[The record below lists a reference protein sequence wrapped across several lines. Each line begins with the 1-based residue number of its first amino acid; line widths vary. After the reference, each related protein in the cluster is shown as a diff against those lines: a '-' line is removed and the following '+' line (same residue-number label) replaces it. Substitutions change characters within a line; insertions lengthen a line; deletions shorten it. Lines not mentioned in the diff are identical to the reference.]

1 MKKILFVIN
10 TLSRAGAEMALLELL
25 RQMDSAEYDI
35 SLFVLTG
42 QGELITELPPYV
54 RVLNTV
60 YHDTSVLS
68 GKGRK
73 QLCALVLR
81 SLLKRGTGIRLLP
94 YLLRNLFDMLLRRGS
109 VAPDKLLWRVIS
121 DSAPR
126 WDTRYDLAAA
136 YLEGGS
142 TYYVADH
149 VNAARKAAF
158 VHIDYGMAGYTR
170 KLDLDCYRK
179 MDKIYVPAEAA
190 GQSVLNAY
198 PEYRDKLELFP
209 NILNVPEIRRKSLCA
224 GGFDDGYAGTRILTV
239 CRLTAQKALEVSVE
253 AMRLLKDTGRAFR
266 WYVLGEGDQRAKLEQ
281 QIRALDLTEDFILC
295 GAVDNPYPYF
305 RQTDLYVHASR
316 FEARSISIREAQ
328 ILGCVILASDCGG
341 NSENVSD
348 GVDGRLCSLTP
359 ESIRDG
365 ILWLAEHPEAGK
377 TYAEAARRK
386 CQAQANEE
394 NKLLSLLED
403 GAGA

>member
-35 SLFVLTG
+35 SLFVLTA
-42 QGELITELPPYV
+42 QGELITELPPHV
-54 RVLNTV
+54 HVLNTV
-60 YHDTSVLS
+60 YNSTSVLS
-68 GKGRK
+68 REGRK
-73 QLCALVLR
+73 KLRMLVLR
-81 SLLKRGTGIRLLP
+81 SLLKRGAGVRLLP
-94 YLLRNLFDMLLRRGS
+94 YMLRNMFDMLQRGS
-109 VAPDKLLWRVIS
+109 IVFDKLFWRVVS

-126 WDTRYDLAAA
+126 WDTFYDLAVA

-158 VHIDYGMAGYTR
+158 VHTDYGMAGYTR

-179 MDKIYVPAEAA
+179 MDKIYVPAEVT
-190 GQSVLNAY
+190 GQSVLETY
-198 PEYRDKLELFP
+198 PEYKDKLEVFP
-209 NILNVPEIRRKSLCA
+209 NILSVSDIYRKSLLA

-239 CRLTAQKALEVSVE
+239 CRLIAQKALDLSVE
-253 AMRLLKDTGRAFR
+253 AMKLLKDTGKEFR
-266 WYVLGEGDQRAKLEQ
+266 WYVLGEGDQRAKLER
-281 QIRALDLTEDFILC
+281 QIHALGLTEDFILF
-295 GAVDNPYPYF
+295 GAVENPYPYF
-305 RQTDLYVHASR
+305 KQTNLYVHASR
-316 FEARSISIREAQ
+316 VEARSISIREAQ

-348 GVDGRLCSLTP
+348 GIDGKLCSLTP

-365 ILWLAEHPEAGK
+365 ILWLMDHPEERK
-377 TYAEAARRK
+377 KYAEAARQK
-386 CQAQANEE
+386 CQAQANVE
-394 NKLLSLLED
+394 NKLISLLKD
-403 GAGA
+403 GMD